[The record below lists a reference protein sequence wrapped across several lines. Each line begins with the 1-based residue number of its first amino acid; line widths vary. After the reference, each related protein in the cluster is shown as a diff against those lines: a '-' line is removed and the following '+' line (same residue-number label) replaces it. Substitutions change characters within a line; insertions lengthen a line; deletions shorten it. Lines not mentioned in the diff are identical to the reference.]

1 MRRLRKVVWL
11 IEPAD
16 RRIERGSVVAA
27 AVQQEVEGY
36 ARGRVPREVRE
47 RQVLTLAEEL
57 FLERGFQGMSM
68 EELAR
73 RAGVSKPVVYDL
85 FGSKERLFELCV
97 ARAGDE
103 LEVAVAEAV
112 AGAGAEGIRAQVR
125 AGGLAF
131 FRFVEHRRRVWE
143 VLLSSG
149 AAPFAARVD
158 DIRQRQNRLV
168 TALIVAHA
176 REPVDPVQV
185 AAAAAC
191 INGAYEGMATWWQDH
206 PDRTPDELADWIAG
220 LVGPGLELAAATKEE
235 S

>member
-1 MRRLRKVVWL
+1 MV
-11 IEPAD
+11 EAPAV
-16 RRIERGSVVAA
+16 E
-27 AVQQEVEGY
+27 QEVEGY

-47 RQVLTLAEEL
+47 RQVLALAEVL
-57 FLERGFQGMSM
+57 FLERGFSGTSM

-85 FGSKERLFELCV
+85 VGTKEHLFELCV

-103 LEVAVAEAV
+103 LERAVVEAV
-112 AGAGAEGIRAQVR
+112 AATATGGIRAQVR

-131 FRFVEHRRRVWE
+131 FRFVEGRRRLWE

-149 AAPFAARVD
+149 ASPFVARVD

-168 TALIVAHA
+168 AALIVAA
-176 REPVDPVQV
+176 AGDPVDPVH
-185 AAAAAC
+185 AAAAASC
-191 INGAYEGMATWWQDH
+191 INGAFEGMATWWQDH
-206 PDRTPDELADWIAG
+206 PDRSAEELAGWVAD
-220 LVGPGLELAAATKEE
+220 LMGPGLERAAAIEGA

>member
-1 MRRLRKVVWL
+1 M
-11 IEPAD
+11 
-16 RRIERGSVVAA
+16 AA
-27 AVQQEVEGY
+27 AVQQEVEAY

-47 RQVLTLAEEL
+47 RQVLALAEEL
-57 FLERGFQGMSM
+57 FVERGFQGMSM

-73 RAGVSKPVVYDL
+73 RAGVSKPIVYDL
-85 FGSKERLFELCV
+85 VGSKERLFELLV

-103 LEVAVAEAV
+103 LEQAVVEAV
-112 AGAGAEGIRAQVR
+112 AGALGIRAQVR

-131 FRFVEHRRRVWE
+131 FRFVEGRRRVWE

-149 AAPFAARVD
+149 ASPFAARVD
-158 DIRQRQNRLV
+158 EIRQRQNRLV
-168 TALIVAHA
+168 AALIVAQA
-176 REPVDPVQV
+176 GDRVDPVQA

-206 PDRTPDELADWIAG
+206 PERAAEELADWVAG
-220 LVGPGLELAAATKEE
+220 LMGPGLELAAAIEEE